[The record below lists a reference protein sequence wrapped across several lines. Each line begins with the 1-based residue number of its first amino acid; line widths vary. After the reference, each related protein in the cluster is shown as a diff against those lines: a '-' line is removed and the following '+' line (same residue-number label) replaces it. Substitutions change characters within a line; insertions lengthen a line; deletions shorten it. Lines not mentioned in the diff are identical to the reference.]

1 MWSLGCI
8 FAQLIQL
15 TFKSKAY
22 QKKILFPG
30 KSCYPLSPPS
40 KNANIK
46 YEANNGFPHSSYD
59 KLSKIISILGN
70 P

>member
-1 MWSLGCI
+1 MYICI
-8 FAQLIQL
+8 AHSINFQI
-15 TFKSKAY
+15 KSIP
-22 QKKILFPG
+22 KKILFPG